1 MFELIKGLH
10 NLLRWI
16 VVFGGVY
23 ALWTSLRGLISG
35 GVWAPTDRR
44 AGLIFTSSL
53 NVQLVLGI
61 VVYLFSPLVRGAF
74 GNMGAA
80 MQDDHLRFFAVEHL
94 VIMLL
99 AVVSAQLGYSLARR
113 APTDRAKFVRSS
125 IGYLIA
131 ALLLVYGIPWGRSL
145 IPWA

>member
-16 VVFGGVY
+16 VVFGGIY
-23 ALWTSLRGLISG
+23 ALWTSLRGLASSG
-35 GVWAPTDRR
+35 TWAATDRR

-53 NVQLVLGI
+53 NLQLVLGI
-61 VVYLFSPLVRGAF
+61 VVYLASPLVRSAF

-80 MQDDHLRFFAVEHL
+80 MQDDQLRFFAVEHL

-99 AVVSAQLGYSLARR
+99 AVVAAQLGYSLARR
-113 APTDRAKFVRSS
+113 APTDRGKFLRSRV
-125 IGYLIA
+125 GYLIA
-131 ALLLVYGIPWGRSL
+131 ALLLLYGIPWGRSL